1 MFSVVELGSNMPHE
15 TAYDPAAPP
24 DLLRDWYVTEI
35 WGRKATDDDAL
46 FEVMSLQVFQ
56 AGLTWKMI
64 LDKRDA
70 FRNAFAGW
78 KIDAVAAF
86 GPEDVERLRQDGGI
100 IRNRLKIE
108 GVIENARRVQA
119 IREGHGSF
127 CGWFYDGLEGHEY
140 PALAR
145 ELRRAF
151 KFMGP
156 EIARMWLMASG
167 RITREEGDKYR
178 PGQPPPAT

>member
-1 MFSVVELGSNMPHE
+1 MPHE
-15 TAYDPAAPP
+15 SAPDPAAPP
-24 DLLRDWYVTEI
+24 DALRDWYVNRI
-35 WGRKATDDDAL
+35 WGRRQTDDNAL

-70 FRNAFAGW
+70 FRAAFAGW
-78 KIDAVAAF
+78 DIAAVAAL
-86 GPEDVERLRQDGGI
+86 GPDEVERLRQNGGI

-108 GVIENARRVQA
+108 GVIENARRIQA
-119 IREGHGSF
+119 LQEEYGSF
-127 CGWFYDGLEGHEY
+127 CRWFYDELPGREY
-140 PALAR
+140 PPLQQT
-145 ELRRAF
+145 LRKTF

-156 EIARMWLMASG
+156 EIARMWLMAAG

-178 PGQPPPAT
+178 PNAP

>member
-1 MFSVVELGSNMPHE
+1 MPHE
-15 TAYDPAAPP
+15 TPYDPVAPP
-24 DLLRDWYVTEI
+24 DLLREWYVNEI
-35 WGRKATDDDAL
+35 WGRRATDDDAL

-70 FRNAFAGW
+70 FRQAFAGW
-78 KIDAVAAF
+78 KIDAVADF
-86 GPEDVERLRQDGGI
+86 GPDDVERLRQDGGI

-108 GVIENARRVQA
+108 GVIENARRAQA
-119 IREGHGSF
+119 IRDEHGSF
-127 CGWFYDGLEGHEY
+127 CYWFYDKLVGDEY
-140 PALAR
+140 PQLAK

-178 PGQPPPAT
+178 PGQPPPTT

>member
-1 MFSVVELGSNMPHE
+1 MPHE
-15 TAYDPAAPP
+15 SAPDPAAPP
-24 DLLRDWYVTEI
+24 DELREWYVQRI
-35 WGRKATDDDAL
+35 WGRRQTDDNAL

-70 FRNAFAGW
+70 FRAAFAGW
-78 KIDAVAAF
+78 DIAAVAAL
-86 GPEDVERLRQDGGI
+86 GPDEVERLRQDGGI

-108 GVIENARRVQA
+108 GVIENARRIQTLQA
-119 IREGHGSF
+119 EYGSF
-127 CGWFYDGLEGHEY
+127 CRWFYDELPGQEY
-140 PALAR
+140 PPLQQT
-145 ELRRAF
+145 LRRTF

-156 EIARMWLMASG
+156 EIARMWLMAAG

-178 PGQPPPAT
+178 PGAA

>member
-1 MFSVVELGSNMPHE
+1 MPHE
-15 TAYDPAAPP
+15 SIPDPEAPP
-24 DLLRDWYVTEI
+24 DPLRDWYVNEI
-35 WGRKATDDDAL
+35 WGRRATDDDAL

-70 FRNAFAGW
+70 FRTAFAGW
-78 KIDAVAAF
+78 RIDAVASL
-86 GPEDVERLRQDGGI
+86 GPDDVERLRQDGGI
-100 IRNRLKIE
+100 VRNRLKIE
-108 GVIENARRVQA
+108 GVIENARRVQS
-119 IREGHGSF
+119 IRDEHGGF
-127 CGWFYDGLEGHEY
+127 CRWFYEKLEGEEY
-140 PALAR
+140 PELAQ
-145 ELRRAF
+145 ELRRTF

-178 PGQPPPAT
+178 PVPRTNEQGGR

>member
-1 MFSVVELGSNMPHE
+1 MPHE
-15 TAYDPAAPP
+15 STPDPNAPP
-24 DLLRDWYVTEI
+24 DLLRDWYVNEI
-35 WGRKATDDDAL
+35 WGRRATDDDAL

-70 FRNAFAGW
+70 FRNAFADW
-78 KIDAVAAF
+78 KIDAVAAL
-86 GPEDVERLRQDGGI
+86 GSDDVERLRQDDGI

-119 IREGHGSF
+119 IRDEHESF
-127 CGWFYDGLEGHEY
+127 CRWFYETLEGDHY
-140 PALAR
+140 PGLAQ
-145 ELRRAF
+145 ELRRTF

-178 PGQPPPAT
+178 PVPRNAEQEDN

>member
-1 MFSVVELGSNMPHE
+1 MPHE
-15 TAYDPAAPP
+15 TPFDPSAPP
-24 DLLRDWYVTEI
+24 DLLRDWYVNEI

-70 FRNAFAGW
+70 FRQAFAGW
-78 KIDAVAAF
+78 KIDAVADF

-119 IREGHGSF
+119 IRDGYGGF
-127 CGWFYDGLEGHEY
+127 CHWFYEALEGDEY
-140 PALAR
+140 PHLAK

-178 PGQPPPAT
+178 PGNAN